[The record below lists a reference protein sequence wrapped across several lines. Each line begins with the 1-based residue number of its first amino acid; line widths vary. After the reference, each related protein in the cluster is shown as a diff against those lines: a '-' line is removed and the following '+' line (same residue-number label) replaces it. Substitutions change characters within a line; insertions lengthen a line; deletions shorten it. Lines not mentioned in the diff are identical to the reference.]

1 MWDQISAI
9 GVTMN
14 TEVNYQINVDMA
26 VQSADGS
33 NLGTVAEVWP
43 DVGVGEAWGA
53 VGSIPQTGA
62 EATDVTEY
70 AFSEAMPGEGDSYFR
85 VREPDGSDLY
95 IPFAAVSGVEG
106 QAVTVA
112 VDADSVPSM
121 HWDVIPDFI
130 NIKNE
135 PDSHAGS
142 SVA

>member
-1 MWDQISAI
+1 
-9 GVTMN
+9 MN
-14 TEVNYQINVDMA
+14 TEVKYQINVDMA

-33 NLGTVAEVWP
+33 ELGTVAEVWP

-62 EATDVTEY
+62 EANDATEY

-95 IPFAAVSGVEG
+95 IPFAAVGGVDGE
-106 QAVTVA
+106 VLTVA

-121 HWDVIPDFI
+121 NWDVIPDFV

-135 PDSHAGS
+135 PDSHGGS
-142 SVA
+142 NKA